1 MQTFD
6 TDVEYEKNIMSEQ
19 GTKTITGDQPAYRM
33 MASGL
38 DLQMGVAAALI
49 TTMIWASWLISV
61 KMGVTSNLTT
71 FDLALMRY
79 AVPGLVFLPF
89 LYKSWAKVLN
99 VPKILLVGIVIGA
112 GLPFFFL
119 SSAGMHY
126 APVSHA
132 GLLIAG
138 SFPLFVTAIAV
149 MVYKESLSRQR
160 LLGLTSIG
168 VGVLTLILL
177 SFFNGDDGVWKGDLF
192 FLAACFCWAV
202 FTICLRVAGLPAL
215 AATSILGLV
224 STALLLCL
232 YALGI
237 VESGMSLVSANVLLG
252 QFIVQAV
259 LVGLLTGFTYGFAIN
274 RIGAESTAA
283 IGSLTPVIATL
294 AAIPLLSEPLT
305 VESSFGI
312 MFICFGVLCASGIK
326 IRLKK

>member
-1 MQTFD
+1 
-6 TDVEYEKNIMSEQ
+6 MSKQ
-19 GTKTITGDQPAYRM
+19 GTETISAEPAYRR

-38 DLQMGVAAALI
+38 DLQMGVAAAFI

-79 AVPGLVFLPF
+79 AIPGLVFLPF
-89 LYKSWAKVLN
+89 LYKAWDKVVK
-99 VPKILLVGIVIGA
+99 VPKILLAGIILGA

-119 SSAGMHY
+119 SSAGMHH
-126 APVSHA
+126 APVAHA

-149 MVYKESLSRQR
+149 LVYKESLSKQR
-160 LLGLTSIG
+160 FIGLMSIG
-168 VGVLTLILL
+168 AGVLALIVI
-177 SFFNGDDGVWKGDLF
+177 SFLNGDEGVWKGDLF

-202 FTICLRVAGLPAL
+202 FTISLRVAGLPAL
-215 AATSILGLV
+215 AATAILGLV
-224 STALLLCL
+224 STVLLLLL
-232 YALGI
+232 YAMGF
-237 VESGMSLVSANVLLG
+237 VESGINLVSANMLFG

-305 VESSFGI
+305 MASSFGI
-312 MFICFGVLCASGIK
+312 ILICFGVLCASGIK
-326 IRLKK
+326 VRLKNKAK